1 MKIYLV
7 TTSKFK
13 VDEVQDALKTFQ
25 ATTPINVE
33 ICHVNRG
40 LREILSSD
48 IEYIV
53 RNKALEAYEYLT
65 NRCLVEHNGLFID
78 ALVRPASPGEVHD
91 SPNLFGAVGQII
103 WESVGDQMCDF
114 VGTGVPRGATARSF
128 IGYCDGRRVRVYR
141 GETRG
146 QVAERSR
153 GDYNCNWDPIFIP
166 EGSDLTYGEMG
177 LEGKR
182 ETSPTLK
189 AFEAFLKAE
198 FFGEKHLS

>member
-13 VDEVQDALKTFQ
+13 VDEVQDALKAFQ
-25 ATTPINVE
+25 ARTPINVE
-33 ICHVNRG
+33 ICHVDRS
-40 LREILSSD
+40 LREILSPD

-114 VGTGVPRGATARSF
+114 VGTGPRGATARSF

-146 QVAERSR
+146 EVAERSR

-166 EGSDLTYGEMG
+166 EGGNLTYGEMG

-189 AFEAFLKAE
+189 AFDAFLKAE